1 VVVLAQEPVDSSLVH
16 FLKVRYESLA
26 SLKQLKER
34 LEEKVSLP
42 SQHWLFANRGD
53 EEVKV
58 YSGEGHLV
66 HSHSVGG

>member
-1 VVVLAQEPVDSSLVH
+1 MNPSLVH

-26 SLKQLKER
+26 SLKQLLEC
-34 LEEKVSLP
+34 LEEQVSLP

-53 EEVKV
+53 EKVKV
-58 YSGEGHLV
+58 DSGEGHLI